1 MIEYLILG
9 SLISWGVDTLLTPTP
24 PPPEP
29 QRPICQYIEPYG
41 EGQLSTPVWCDE
53 YGK

>member
-1 MIEYLILG
+1 MLEILILG
-9 SLISWGVDTLLTPTP
+9 SFISWGVNTLLTPEP
-24 PPPEP
+24 PPP
-29 QRPICQYIEPYG
+29 RPVCHYIEPYG